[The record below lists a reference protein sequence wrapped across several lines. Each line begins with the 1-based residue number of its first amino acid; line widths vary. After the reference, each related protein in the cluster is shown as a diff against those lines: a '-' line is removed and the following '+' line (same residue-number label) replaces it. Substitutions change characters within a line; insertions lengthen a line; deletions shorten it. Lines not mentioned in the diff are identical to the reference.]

1 MTSQRNIIIEAHL
14 EPGRCHLTRLD
25 DRLYVGFPLPS
36 SLECTEGCGKRFVC
50 KEWTSAKRSLER
62 HLSIDHNLAIYRKFT
77 SAAAAGWS
85 SELAQLLMSTLVG
98 RPMPFNL
105 HPPLQLLR
113 NTNAPNA
120 GRGSPTGGVWLIT
133 RRHTSSRFERLP
145 EPLLTHCHGQ
155 KLERRGRETGGW
167 LDIRWAGSLR
177 WILNSTRILIQG

>member
-1 MTSQRNIIIEAHL
+1 MTAFTSASLCPAHWSV
-14 EPGRCHLTRLD
+14 PKDAGRDSCARS
-25 DRLYVGFPLPS
+25 GPLPS
-36 SLECTEGCGKRFVC
+36 GRLRGICLSTT
-50 KEWTSAKRSLER
+50 TSQ
-62 HLSIDHNLAIYRKFT
+62 IYRKFT
-77 SAAAAGWS
+77 SASAAGWS

-155 KLERRGRETGGW
+155 TLERRGRGTGGW